1 MWPRQ
6 RAALELFEKL
16 HFQDDERIWDSY
28 PFELSGG
35 MNQRAGIAIAM
46 LMNPAVLLADEPTS
60 ALDMAVQRQVVEE
73 MLHVRETFGTAIII
87 VTHDIGVVSAMA
99 DSIVVLSNGR
109 VMEYAAA
116 KDVLE
121 NPQNDYTV
129 KLLSAVPRLRRRRHK
144 WNRS

>member
-1 MWPRQ
+1 
-6 RAALELFEKL
+6 
-16 HFQDDERIWDSY
+16 
-28 PFELSGG
+28 

-46 LMNPAVLLADEPTS
+46 LMKPAVLLADEPTS

-73 MLHVRETFGTAIII
+73 MLHVREAFGTAIII

-129 KLLSAVPRLRRRRHK
+129 KLLSAVPRLRREK
-144 WNRS
+144 T